1 VPDKV
6 RLRVRVADSEHDTEV
21 VLGATSTTVVV
32 AGHALEV
39 YPVGDGLALV
49 RDGTTQWTVVL
60 DAEADPRQASVLGR
74 AFSVQ
79 VQTAQAL
86 AAERARAAQR
96 GSRSGGAL
104 TAPMPGR
111 VIRVLAAAGA
121 TVQAGEP
128 VLIVEAMKMENE
140 LLAPSSGVV
149 QRVHVEV
156 GSTVE
161 AGQLL
166 AEISAPSD

>member
-1 VPDKV
+1 
-6 RLRVRVADSEHDTEV
+6 
-21 VLGATSTTVVV
+21 
-32 AGHALEV
+32 
-39 YPVGDGLALV
+39 
-49 RDGTTQWTVVL
+49 
-60 DAEADPRQASVLGR
+60 
-74 AFSVQ
+74 
-79 VQTAQAL
+79 
-86 AAERARAAQR
+86 
-96 GSRSGGAL
+96 
-104 TAPMPGR
+104 MPGR

-156 GSTVE
+156 GNTVE